1 MYIIKTNEKKILS
14 SKKVGKIYIFCV
26 GVLAEVG
33 QGGEAAEAR
42 QGEGPAGTA
51 QAGNQ
56 TMQTKVLAK

>member
-1 MYIIKTNEKKILS
+1 MLN